1 MLDGDGPQVKP
12 VGGDVDTESC
22 IVPENPCRPVIVI
35 VEAPVAPARAET
47 VVGFAT
53 RAKSWT
59 EYETDTE

>member
-1 MLDGDGPQVKP
+1 MLDGDRPQVKP
-12 VGGDVDTESC
+12 VGGPVDTESC

-35 VEAPVAPARAET
+35 VEVPVTPVRAET

-53 RAKSWT
+53 RAKSCT